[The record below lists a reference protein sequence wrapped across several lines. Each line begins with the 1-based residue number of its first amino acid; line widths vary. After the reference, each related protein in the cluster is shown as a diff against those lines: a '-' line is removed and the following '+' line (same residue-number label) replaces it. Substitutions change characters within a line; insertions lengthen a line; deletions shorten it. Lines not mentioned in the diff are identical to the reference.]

1 MIWMF
6 ERGEESLRLETR
18 YDNATAE
25 FVLIRHQLTGDPHV
39 ERFATEEAFRR
50 RLDIVE
56 KQLADE
62 HWTSQEG
69 GPILLNDG
77 WKIG

>member
-6 ERGEESLRLETR
+6 ERGGESLRLETR

-25 FVLIRHQLTGDPHV
+25 FVLIRHHPSGDQQV
-39 ERFATEEAFRR
+39 ERFGNEQTFGR
-50 RLDIVE
+50 RLEILE
-56 KQLADE
+56 KQLTDDR
-62 HWTSQEG
+62 WTLQEG
-69 GPILLNDG
+69 GPVVLRDG